1 MMVTQKK
8 KQHFTVQKKLEVLEL
23 AEKLGSITKACN
35 DKKIDRS
42 TFYKWQKQF
51 QAGNLSGLERKPK
64 SVSTDVFRIKAD
76 ISEQVLDFSL
86 VRPEWGCDRVALAL
100 KKEGINISSPT
111 VQRILLNAELGS
123 VSQRLFRLEEKHF
136 REGLEIS
143 PHQLELIKKN
153 NPVLREYKKTG
164 IYPGEVLVQDTF
176 PIFDLLPNTY
186 IHVVIDTYSTYA
198 FALPST
204 EKSASKA
211 KDLLN
216 TVVLKHLSERGL
228 EVRKI
233 ITGRGYEF
241 TRQARKY
248 TKHLNTLEI
257 IHEVYSGNERN
268 WNGFIERYKQKFYLH
283 FSSSIKEST
292 DLLSQSKVIQ
302 RIKNNGLNTIKYA
315 AGYPTFGLNP
325 VELIDRNI
333 KKYSV

>member
-8 KQHFTVQKKLEVLEL
+8 KQHSTVQQKLDVLAL

-35 DKKIDRS
+35 SKKIDRS

-51 QAGNLSGLERKPK
+51 QAGNLSGLEKKPK
-64 SVSTDVFRIKAD
+64 SVSPDVLKIKAE
-76 ISEQVLDFSL
+76 IAEQVLDFSL
-86 VRPEWGCDRVALAL
+86 VHPEWGCDRVALAL

-111 VQRILLNAELGS
+111 VQRILLDAELGS

-143 PHQLELIKKN
+143 PQQFELIKKN
-153 NPVLREYKKTG
+153 NPALREYEKSG

-198 FALPST
+198 FAMPSS
-204 EKSASKA
+204 EKSATKA
-211 KDLLN
+211 LELLN
-216 TVVLKHLSERGL
+216 KSVLKHLSERGL

-241 TRQARKY
+241 TRQAREF
-248 TKHLNTLEI
+248 TKHLSSLEI

-268 WNGFIERYKQKFYLH
+268 WNGVIERYKQKFYLH

-292 DLLSQSKVIQ
+292 DLLSKSKVIQ
-302 RIKNNGLNTIKYA
+302 RFKNNGLNTIKYA

-325 VELIDRNI
+325 VELMDRNI
-333 KKYSV
+333 KRYSV